1 MPVECQLN
9 TPVTWTDF
17 LLSGWLNADAI
28 LTASAFGDHDR
39 ESVTAILD
47 LSQTL
52 ATDHFAPHYKAADQD
67 EPVLVDGVVKTIL
80 DMGFAVEAFRD
91 AGFFAMSF
99 PEEQGGLQLP
109 YRHRRSRER
118 GFGLRT

>member
-1 MPVECQLN
+1 MEYISRRDL
-9 TPVTWTDF
+9 DF
-17 LLSGWLNADAI
+17 LLFNWLNADAI
-28 LTASAFGDHDR
+28 LAAPAFGDHDR

-67 EPVLVDGVVKTIL
+67 EPVLFDGVVKTYP
-80 DMGFAVEAFRD
+80 DMKPAIDAFRD

-99 PEEQGGLQLP
+99 PEEQGGCNYPTALP
-109 YRHRRSRER
+109 RRQVQFL
-118 GFGLRT
+118 GPPT